1 MKLIRYHFF
10 AFLSRMKYIN
20 RWGLMRNTQF
30 ENIQEHSLQV
40 ALISHALAV
49 INNQFY
55 GGSINPERTA
65 VLGML
70 HDANEIITGDIPTP
84 IKYFNPTI
92 SIAYK
97 NVEDISKAKLISM
110 LPEELKIVYSDI
122 LFETNL
128 DKESWA
134 LVKAADKISAYIK
147 CLEEE
152 KAGNR
157 EFKKARKSIYKII
170 NLIDLPEVK
179 YFMNNFIQSFALSID
194 ELE

>member
-1 MKLIRYHFF
+1 M
-10 AFLSRMKYIN
+10 
-20 RWGLMRNTQF
+20 
-30 ENIQEHSLQV
+30 
-40 ALISHALAV
+40 AV